1 MVYGRGFLQKKI
13 ISKANL
19 KMQEAEL
26 YSIIRQEIMNNHNLM
41 HWFTFFV
48 VVLLLVGGVVV
59 EKQKTVLS
67 VFLPLISLAWA
78 AAVVRFDFFI
88 HRQGAY
94 LKALESQMQNSGFA
108 YPLWETWKSSHSTTA
123 FIVPLSDIVIFI
135 VIIVLT
141 AYVLFGYTQ
150 KYFADRQWRAG
161 KAYSWTVLISIIIL
175 LCLLPFIPFIAQK

>member
-1 MVYGRGFLQKKI
+1 
-13 ISKANL
+13 
-19 KMQEAEL
+19 MQEIEI
-26 YSIIRQEIMNNHNLM
+26 YNIIRQEIITNHSLM
-41 HWFTFFV
+41 HWFTLIVFFS
-48 VVLLLVGGVVV
+48 LLVGSAVI

-67 VFLPLISLAWA
+67 VFLPLISLVWA

-94 LKALESQMQNSGFA
+94 LKTLESQMQNSGFA
-108 YPLWETWKSSHSTTA
+108 YPLWETWKSSHTFTA

-135 VIIVLT
+135 VIIALT

-150 KYFADRQWRAG
+150 KYFAERQWNAG
-161 KAYSWTVLISIIIL
+161 KAYSWTILISILIL